1 MSRTSWLL
9 LNESNQKILE
19 KMIKI
24 PNHEYNDSNGG
35 SSRYYITHKENKKI
49 KINKKEIN
57 KALKFESEFQLGSI
71 KTYKKFNANIK
82 NEERMFKN

>member
-1 MSRTSWLL
+1 MST
-9 LNESNQKILE
+9 
-19 KMIKI
+19 MIA
-24 PNHEYNDSNGG
+24 NGG

-82 NEERMFKN
+82 KMKKECLKKLKAFYLKVK